1 MKSLTRTKRRPSR
14 GTSNNLPSYTILTV
28 ISRRFT
34 EIPETTPAASLRKSL
49 PTLDAKPK
57 VKPDAKPSVPSAAAS
72 KPAAAPAPSQKR
84 KAEEIE
90 SPAPQPAA
98 TGATGTAAAEGMS
111 KSQRKK
117 LAKKA
122 KLEPEGAGGGGES
135 CGRGGIEA
143 GCDSRGSE
151 TCWCDG
157 WRSEASEGEALRSL
171 LHVHPMH
178 TIIQTLGSPK
188 LNNIYRWL
196 TRTRRSSFHPA

>member
-49 PTLDAKPK
+49 PTLAAKPK
-57 VKPDAKPSVPSAAAS
+57 VKPDANPSVPSAAAS

-122 KLEPEGAGGGGES
+122 KLEPEGAGGEAKAAVAGGLKPAVTA
-135 CGRGGIEA
+135 GGAKPA
-143 GCDSRGSE
+143 GAMVG
-151 TCWCDG
+151 G
-157 WRSEASEGEALRSL
+157 AKPQK
-171 LHVHPMH
+171 V
-178 TIIQTLGSPK
+178 
-188 LNNIYRWL
+188 
-196 TRTRRSSFHPA
+196 RR